1 MAVGGGCPCQPLEV
15 KVGASRLLL
24 RDERAG
30 PRSSVAPELSV
41 YNLAASICYTKDKDR
56 RHSVEPGISGGQDG
70 GHQKRQKPRSSP
82 FTARLLDAWLFADT
96 KDSRAREAPNT
107 CICFPLR
114 V

>member
-1 MAVGGGCPCQPLEV
+1 MPGLGL
-15 KVGASRLLL
+15 
-24 RDERAG
+24 
-30 PRSSVAPELSV
+30 SVAPELSV
-41 YNLAASICYTKDKDR
+41 YSLAGSICYTKDKDR

-96 KDSRAREAPNT
+96 KDARAREAPNA